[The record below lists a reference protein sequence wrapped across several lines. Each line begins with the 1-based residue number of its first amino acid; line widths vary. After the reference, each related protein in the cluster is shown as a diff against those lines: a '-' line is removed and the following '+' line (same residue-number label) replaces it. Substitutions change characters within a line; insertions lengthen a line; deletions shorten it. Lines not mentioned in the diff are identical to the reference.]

1 MTNKELALSYLEKG
15 FSVIPL
21 WSPEM
26 LKRKPSQKFVKNLQ
40 NAIAKSK
47 DKEDPLPE
55 NEIKRKHVI
64 NQCKAPVVYSWTE
77 YQTRLPT
84 KEEVHHWFTINP
96 DANIAIVTGKISGIV
111 VFDLDSPEAVKY
123 AEEMGGFPETVK
135 VKTGKGYHVYMKHPG
150 FEIKNS
156 VNKNLDI
163 DIRAD
168 GGYVVAPGSIHGSGH
183 MYDWVEGYSIDE
195 IDPNMCTPWM
205 MDYLEDVSKSNKKIS
220 EKKSSVEK
228 PVKTIE
234 TVKTAEKNTEA
245 KNDYLSILQ
254 NGSKEGERNATATK
268 LAGSLFKSNLKEG
281 TILEFL
287 RMWNQRNTP
296 PLSDVELKGIFNS
309 VKSMESKSPD
319 KEIKI
324 DAFIDKPIN
333 VEAEYGEGYMRVPF
347 ANDGLGFLEKQLNG
361 GFAGGRFYIL
371 GGIPSSGKT
380 VLINNISDNICLN
393 GQPVLFFCLD
403 DSKSELRHRTFA
415 RFCDYSI
422 EDFNQN
428 KVPAKI
434 IKEIYN
440 QPTVKT
446 ILDLKYIVQRG
457 INVEKWTQLIEQI
470 EKKHKKPPVI
480 IVDYLRKLR
489 TGKKT
494 SDERLRVD
502 DIISNLTDIAKKHNL
517 PVVVIS
523 ELARDSY
530 KSGQRLS
537 MASFKESGTIEY
549 EASWLGIL
557 AAVEETKDGG
567 YTMKKNWEHI
577 IEHDGT
583 VDLIVFKAKRG
594 TGLTGKIPLKIDKG
608 KMTVM
613 DRKDHPDIDTDVK
626 TQKSSMFA

>member
-1 MTNKELALSYLEKG
+1 MTNKDLALSYLENG

-21 WSPEM
+21 WSQEM
-26 LKRKPSQKFVKNLQ
+26 IKRRPPKNFMGNVKNAL
-40 NAIAKSK
+40 AKNK
-47 DKEDPLPE
+47 DKSDPLPE
-55 NEIKRKHVI
+55 EEILQKHLTS
-64 NQCKAPVVYSWTE
+64 QCKMPIFSWKQFQTE
-77 YQTRLPT
+77 LPT
-84 KEEVHHWFTINP
+84 KEQVNYWFTQDP
-96 DANIAIVTGKISGIV
+96 DANIGIITGKVSGIV
-111 VFDLDSPEAVKY
+111 VFDLDSPAAEEY
-123 AEEMGGFPETVK
+123 AEEMGGFPDTVK
-135 VKTGKGYHVYMKHPG
+135 VKTGKGYHVYMKYPDFDIG
-150 FEIKNS
+150 NS
-156 VNKNLDI
+156 VNKDLDI

-168 GGYVVAPGSIHGSGH
+168 GGYVVAPGSIHGSGE
-183 MYDWVEGYSIDE
+183 MYDWEEGYSIDE

-205 MDYLEDVSKSNKKIS
+205 MDYLEDVSKMNKKVS
-220 EKKSSVEK
+220 KKKPSVEK
-228 PVKTIE
+228 PVKTVE
-234 TVKTAEKNTEA
+234 AVENKTEV

-254 NGSKEGERNATATK
+254 NGSREGERNATATK
-268 LAGSLFKSNLKEG
+268 LIGSLFKKGIEEG
-281 TILEFL
+281 IILETI
-287 RMWNQRNTP
+287 RMWNQQRNHP
-296 PLSDVELKGIFNS
+296 PLGDSELKGIFNS

-333 VEAEYGEGYMRVPF
+333 VDAEYGEGYMRVPF
-347 ANDGLGFLEKQLNG
+347 SNDGLGFLQKQLNG

-393 GQPVLFFCLD
+393 GQPVLFFSLD

-434 IKEIYN
+434 IKEIYREK
-440 QPTVKT
+440 TVSQ

-557 AAVEETKDGG
+557 AAVEETKGGG
-567 YTMKKNWEHI
+567 YKMKENWEHI

-594 TGLTGKIPLKIDKG
+594 TGLTGKIPLKIDKN
-608 KMTVM
+608 KMTVI
-613 DRKDHPDIDTDVK
+613 DRKDHPDVDTVNK
-626 TQKSSMFA
+626 TRKTSKFA